1 MRVKDIFIQK
11 EASYFHVEEWERE
24 YPGLLVGF
32 TTKNGGT
39 SIDEYSSLNMG
50 FHVNDDESNVLQN
63 RKVLSNQ
70 LQVNLSNWVAG
81 EQVHDTKVALIQP
94 KDVGCGSNTNKTSL
108 SGVDGLIIP
117 ANVNALAV
125 SLYADCVPLYFFDP
139 VTKFVGIAH
148 AGWKGTVGRIA
159 TEMVQSFVNLGSD
172 KKNIKVI
179 IGPSISVENYQVDL
193 NVIEHL
199 TETEMQICT
208 KQVSDNQFLLD
219 LKELNREILLQSG
232 IFRHNIEVTKYCT
245 YRDETLFFSH
255 RRDKGKTGRML
266 GFIGYNV

>member
-11 EASYFHVEEWERE
+11 EARYFHVEEWERE
-24 YPGLLVGF
+24 HPGLMVGF

-50 FHVNDDESNVLQN
+50 FHVNDREKNVLQN
-63 RKVLSNQ
+63 RKILSEQ
-70 LQVNLSNWVAG
+70 LHVDLSNWVVG
-81 EQVHDTKVALIQP
+81 EQVHDTKVALIQAT
-94 KDVGCGSNTNKTSL
+94 DVGSGSHSNNTSL

-117 ANVNALAV
+117 PDVNALAV

-159 TEMVQSFVNLGSD
+159 SEMVQSFVDEGSE

-179 IGPSISVENYQVDL
+179 VGPSISREHYQVDN
-193 NVIEHL
+193 NVIKHL
-199 TETEMQICT
+199 TDNEMQICT
-208 KQVSDNQFLLD
+208 NQVSDNQYLLD

-232 IFRHNIEVTKYCT
+232 VFRHNIEVTKYCT
-245 YRDETLFFSH
+245 FRDETLFFSH
-255 RRDKGKTGRML
+255 RRDKGITGRML